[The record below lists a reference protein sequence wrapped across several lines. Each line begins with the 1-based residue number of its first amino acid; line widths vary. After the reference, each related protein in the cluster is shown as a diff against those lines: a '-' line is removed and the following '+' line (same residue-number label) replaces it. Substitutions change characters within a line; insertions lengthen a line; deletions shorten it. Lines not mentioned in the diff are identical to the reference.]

1 MKKSYIK
8 SFKRGKNLHYEY
20 NNTNDFGLGYTA
32 ITRIALYQSLD
43 FKVSPNAFKLYVLLC
58 KIAGKQRETYISRK
72 TIEEKS
78 GIEKSNSSKLI
89 AELEGAK
96 YILKRQ
102 NRDAKGVIHNFY
114 DIL

>member
-1 MKKSYIK
+1 MSQKYFCVKWPFFTRIVAAS
-8 SFKRGKNLHYEY
+8 H
-20 NNTNDFGLGYTA
+20 FGLGYTA
-32 ITRIALYQSLD
+32 ITRIALYQSLEY
-43 FKVSPNAFKLYVLLC
+43 KISPNAFKLYVLLC
-58 KIAGKQRETYISRK
+58 KIAGKQRETYISREIIK
-72 TIEEKS
+72 EKS